1 MTDFNLPFITQST
14 AVEEA
19 AQKALSLI
27 EKYSELDPRNND
39 ESNPWRNPE
48 GIYAALDEARN
59 ELTAAWSTLKE
70 AIEEG
75 NSETNQVNEED
86 FRTAYINM
94 ITDSFSDVLEDLR
107 TGDADFDVDVLVDC
121 LQSGVDLMNQEDRE
135 LFMQE
140 MDNDDDEEEN
150 DDSKLTPHELRRRLL
165 GFHHLEAAA

>member
-1 MTDFNLPFITQST
+1 
-14 AVEEA
+14 
-19 AQKALSLI
+19 
-27 EKYSELDPRNND
+27 
-39 ESNPWRNPE
+39 
-48 GIYAALDEARN
+48 
-59 ELTAAWSTLKE
+59 
-70 AIEEG
+70 
-75 NSETNQVNEED
+75 
-86 FRTAYINM
+86 M